1 MEHRILI
8 LGIALFIDLVF
19 GDPPNAFHPAA
30 WMGSLITFFTNHAP
44 QKKAGSQFV
53 YGSMIVLFGGL
64 LVGVTGWG
72 LELLVQRFTLPV
84 YLLLGGIIVKSTFTL
99 RGLVNASNQIVKSFH
114 ANNLEEARCLV
125 SWHLVSR
132 DATSLNAS
140 QVTAAAI
147 ESVAENTADSIVA
160 PIFYYLLFGLPGAL
174 IYRLV
179 NTSDAMLGYRD
190 EKHEW
195 LGKVPARM
203 DDLVNI
209 IPARLTALLFFF
221 AASFSGCDPL
231 NAVSTWRTDRYK
243 TASPNAGHP
252 MSMAAG
258 GLGVK
263 LEKVD
268 HYILN
273 NDGRKPQP
281 DDLVRMVRL
290 MQWAVGIGISLVA
303 VCGIGFGFI

>member
-1 MEHRILI
+1 MLI
-8 LGIALFIDLVF
+8 LGVALFIDLVF
-19 GDPPNAFHPAA
+19 GDPPNAFHPTA
-30 WMGSLITFFTNHAP
+30 WMGSLITFFANHAP
-44 QKKAGSQFV
+44 QKMAGIQFV

-64 LVGVTGWG
+64 IVGVTGWG
-72 LELLVQRFTLPV
+72 LELLVQKLSLPV
-84 YLLLGGIIVKSTFTL
+84 YLLLGGILVKSTFTL
-99 RGLVNASNQIVKSFH
+99 RGLVNVSSQIVKSFQ
-114 ANNLEEARCLV
+114 ANDLEEARCLV

-132 DATSLNAS
+132 DTTSLNAS

-160 PIFYYLLFGLPGAL
+160 PVFYYLLFGIPGAL
-174 IYRLV
+174 IYRFV

-190 EKHEW
+190 EKREW
-195 LGKVPARM
+195 LGKASARI
-203 DDLVNI
+203 DDLLNI

-221 AASFSGCDPL
+221 AAPFSGCDPI
-231 NAVSTWRTDRYK
+231 NAVSTWRKDRYK

-268 HYILN
+268 HYVLGE
-273 NDGRKPQP
+273 DGRQPQP
-281 DDLVRMVRL
+281 DDLTRMVRL
-290 MQWAVGIGISLVA
+290 MQWAVGIGISLVM
-303 VCGIGFGFI
+303 VCRIGFGFI

>member
-8 LGIALFIDLVF
+8 LGIALIIDLVF
-19 GDPPNAFHPAA
+19 GDPLNAFHPAA

-44 QKKAGSQFV
+44 KKLAGSQFV

-64 LVGVTGWG
+64 IVGVTGWG
-72 LELLVQRFTLPV
+72 LDLLVQKLTLPI
-84 YLLLGGIIVKSTFTL
+84 YLLLGGILVKSTFTL
-99 RGLVNASNQIVKSFH
+99 RGLVNVSNQIVKAFQ
-114 ANNLEEARCLV
+114 ANDLEEARYLV

-132 DATSLNAS
+132 DTTSLNAS
-140 QVTAAAI
+140 QVSAAAI
-147 ESVAENTADSIVA
+147 ESVAENTSDSIVA

-174 IYRLV
+174 IYRFV
-179 NTSDAMLGYRD
+179 NTSDALLGYRD
-190 EKHEW
+190 EKREW
-195 LGKVPARM
+195 LGKVPARL
-203 DDLVNI
+203 DDLLNI
-209 IPARLTALLFFF
+209 IPARLTAILFFI
-221 AASFSGCDPL
+221 AASFSGCDPI
-231 NAVSTWRTDRYK
+231 NAVSTWRKDRYK

-263 LEKVD
+263 LEKID

-273 NDGRKPQP
+273 KDGRQPLP
-281 DDLVRMVRL
+281 DDLIRMVRL
-290 MQWAVGIGISLVA
+290 MQWAVGSGFFFVM